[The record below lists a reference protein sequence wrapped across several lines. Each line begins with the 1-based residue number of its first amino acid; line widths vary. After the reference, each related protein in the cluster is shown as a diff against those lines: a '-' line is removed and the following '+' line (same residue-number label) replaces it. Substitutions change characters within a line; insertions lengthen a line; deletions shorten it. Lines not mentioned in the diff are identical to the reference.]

1 MSSKHFSPGEDVEA
15 WCTRCRRNLNH
26 RVVAVLGTNIQ
37 KVQCLT
43 CGSEHKF
50 YPQKEEGPKVKS
62 VRVKESAKG
71 RSRPKE
77 SKDSASKS
85 AAKAESEW
93 TTFMSERDPDSTPRP
108 YATSASYS
116 RAEYIN
122 HPVFGIGRVLHIVGI
137 EKIEVIF
144 KEGRKILIFNRS
156 KP

>member
-1 MSSKHFSPGEDVEA
+1 
-15 WCTRCRRNLNH
+15 
-26 RVVAVLGTNIQ
+26 VVAVLGTNIQ

-50 YPQKEEGPKVKS
+50 HPQKEDGPKVKS

-71 RSRPKE
+71 HSRAKE
-77 SKDSASKS
+77 GKDSASKI

-93 TTFMSERDPDSTPRP
+93 TTFMSELDPDSVPHS
-108 YATSASYS
+108 YDTSASYS
-116 RAEYIN
+116 KADYIN
-122 HPVFGIGRVLHIVGI
+122 HPVFGIGRVLHVLGV

>member
-1 MSSKHFSPGEDVEA
+1 
-15 WCTRCRRNLNH
+15 
-26 RVVAVLGTNIQ
+26 VVAVLGTNIQ

-50 YPQKEEGPKVKS
+50 HPQKEDGPKGKS
-62 VRVKESAKG
+62 LRVKESAKG
-71 RSRPKE
+71 HSRTKE
-77 SKDSASKS
+77 GKDSASKI

-93 TTFMSERDPDSTPRP
+93 TTFMSELDPDSVPHS
-108 YATSASYS
+108 YDTSASYS
-116 RAEYIN
+116 KADYIN
-122 HPVFGIGRVLHIVGI
+122 HPVFGIGRVLHIVGV

>member
-15 WCTRCRRNLNH
+15 WCTPCRRNLNH
-26 RVVAVLGTNIQ
+26 RVVALLGTNIQ

-71 RSRPKE
+71 HSKLKE
-77 SKDSASKS
+77 GKDSAGKS

-93 TTFMSERDPDSTPRP
+93 STFMSEFDPDSFHVRTILLRLTPKRT
-108 YATSASYS
+108 TSII
-116 RAEYIN
+116 RCLELAEFFISWALK
-122 HPVFGIGRVLHIVGI
+122 R
-137 EKIEVIF
+137 
-144 KEGRKILIFNRS
+144 
-156 KP
+156 